1 MNKGKWQRISIWL
14 IYINVGIVFTY
25 LLITR
30 CHANLATGHTVGQSS
45 LLEIVMMSV
54 IGSLATV
61 SITFIEYKIG
71 QLLTDIFFEQDF
83 HFAYDIA
90 LWKVVATA
98 VGIVLMLLS
107 TRDAY
112 LSAMIVFPN
121 LLAALM
127 LTVVAISKFKFK
139 ITLTLMMIFWL
150 DVVATVLVKLAA

>member
-1 MNKGKWQRISIWL
+1 MNKGKWQRISIWF

-30 CHANLATGHTVGQSS
+30 CHADLANGHTVVQSS
-45 LLEIVMMSV
+45 WLEILMMSV

-107 TRDAY
+107 TRGAY

-139 ITLTLMMIFWL
+139 ITLTFMMIFWL